1 MIPLLPAFFST
12 CFDNCVPLYKVHST
26 NVCFR
31 QILEQIHL
39 NDCERLEIQTKN
51 NSYSNQF
58 RKFWD
63 NFCLLAEAASI
74 ASLALVKHSSKRNL
88 KLNKQGLKSAC
99 YAHVTIPR
107 LHLFKRC
114 SCRRSMVQAKCC

>member
-1 MIPLLPAFFST
+1 M
-12 CFDNCVPLYKVHST
+12 H
-26 NVCFR
+26 
-31 QILEQIHL
+31 EG
-39 NDCERLEIQTKN
+39 LEIQTKN
-51 NSYSNQF
+51 NSYSSQF

-88 KLNKQGLKSAC
+88 ELNKQGLKSC

-107 LHLFKRC
+107 LHSNKISVQKMFMQKENGPGQMLLICLITTAPAILPFKFVVLHILRG
-114 SCRRSMVQAKCC
+114 QP